1 MKFKNKI
8 LAYSLSIAIAGMGL
22 SSCGASKGVKG
33 GAIGAAIGGV
43 AGGLIGNNNGSTTK
57 GAILGA
63 VIGGAA
69 GGSIGAYMDKQAN
82 EIEAD
87 LKGAD
92 VERVGEGI
100 KITFDSGILFA
111 VGKSDLTPA
120 TKTSLLELSETLK
133 KYEDTK
139 ILVEGHT
146 DASGGDELN
155 MKLSKERASAV
166 ASYVIGLGVSS
177 ARITTQGY
185 GETQPVASNET
196 KEGKMKNRRVE
207 MAIFAN
213 DKLKKAAERGDKLD
227 PK

>member
-1 MKFKNKI
+1 MNKNIKI
-8 LAYSLSIAIAGMGL
+8 VALSLSIAVAGMGL
-22 SSCGASKGVKG
+22 SSCGASNGVKG
-33 GAIGAAIGGV
+33 GGIGAAVGGV
-43 AGGLIGNNNGSTTK
+43 AGGLIGNNNGSGTK

-63 VIGGAA
+63 VIGGVA
-69 GGSIGAYMDKQAN
+69 GGAIGAYMDKQAN

-87 LKGAD
+87 LEGAD

-100 KITFDSGILFA
+100 KITFDSGLLFA
-111 VGKSDLTPA
+111 TGESTLTSA
-120 TKTSLLELSETLK
+120 TKANLNELAVTLK

-155 MKLSKERASAV
+155 MRLSKERASSV
-166 ASYVIGLGVSS
+166 AGYIIGLGVDAS
-177 ARITTQGY
+177 RITTQGY
-185 GETQPVASNET
+185 GETMPVASNET
-196 KEGKMKNRRVE
+196 TAGKQANRRVE

-213 DKLKKAAERGDKLD
+213 DKLKKAAERGDQLE